1 MIFVGNGDTAGL
13 HHPDYDFNDEL
24 IPVGCSYWAR
34 LVETRDARR
43 LRRPR
48 AMPLVRIDLPRGS
61 TPERRQAIADAVYA
75 ALRATLDVPDGDRFQ
90 VITEHDDGTLLIDPA
105 YLGITRSRQAL
116 IVQVTLSKGRSR
128 EQKRAF
134 YQAVADG
141 LYDAVGLRR
150 EDVAINLVEVDPEDW
165 SFGNGVA
172 QYV

>member
-1 MIFVGNGDTAGL
+1 
-13 HHPDYDFNDEL
+13 
-24 IPVGCSYWAR
+24 
-34 LVETRDARR
+34 
-43 LRRPR
+43 
-48 AMPLVRIDLPRGS
+48 MPLVRIDLPRGS
-61 TPERRQAIADAVYA
+61 TPERRRAIADVVYA
-75 ALRATLDVPDGDRFQ
+75 ALRSALDVPEGDRFQ
-90 VITEHDDGTLLIDPA
+90 VITEHDEGTLLIDPA

-128 EQKRAF
+128 EKKLAF

-150 EDVAINLVEVDPEDW
+150 EDVTINLAEVSPEDW